1 MALFFV
7 FRDAL
12 AGMKDRQADHLAL
25 FVADDHVVVGQLAVV
40 GVDANIGSKGE
51 VEDCRLLLSRDV
63 CPSDSVNLCK
73 MTIM

>member
-7 FRDAL
+7 FWDTL

-25 FVADDHVVVGQLAVV
+25 LVADEHVVGQLAVV
-40 GVDANIGSKGE
+40 GVDADVGSRGE
-51 VEDCRLLLSRDV
+51 VEDCRLLLSRDG
-63 CPSDSVNLCK
+63 CPSDPVNICK

>member
-7 FRDAL
+7 FRDTL

-25 FVADDHVVVGQLAVV
+25 LVADDHVVGQLAVV
-40 GVDANIGSKGE
+40 GVEADVGSRVE
-51 VEDCRLLLSRDV
+51 VEDCRLLLRRDG
-63 CPSDSVNLCK
+63 CPSDPVNICK